1 MELRITEEQEKY
13 VTSIEHTIAQAY
25 VDKSII
31 PFVIKAEEEVI
42 GFIAYALD
50 EEGDLNLLRFM
61 IDSKLQKRGY
71 GKQSLKLII
80 EKLTQSFSNEKVWLS
95 IHPNNDVAKHLY
107 ESFGFQ
113 KEELG
118 FETDDEIF
126 MSLNLKESKILKLVG
141 E

>member
-61 IDSKLQKRGY
+61 IDSNLQKRGY

-80 EKLTQSFSNEKVWLS
+80 KKLTQSFSNEK
-95 IHPNNDVAKHLY
+95 Y
-107 ESFGFQ
+107 G
-113 KEELG
+113 
-118 FETDDEIF
+118 
-126 MSLNLKESKILKLVG
+126 
-141 E
+141 

>member
-13 VTSIEHTIAQAY
+13 VSSIEHTIAQAY

-95 IHPNNDVAKHLY
+95 IHPSNDVAKHLY

-126 MSLNLKESKILKLVG
+126 MCLNLKE
-141 E
+141 